1 MGYGVRINKK
11 NINNLFKQLEQRLK
25 HTYFSSIH
33 YDRQPKGAL
42 IGATKGKIKNNLLP
56 CIGDCDYIA
65 CYESGE
71 GISFAIESGYHQANA
86 IINDMEAETVS
97 IPIRDAFCGEVK
109 KLDKEPLVRQ
119 DL

>member
-1 MGYGVRINKK
+1 MKVERDYR
-11 NINNLFKQLEQRLK
+11 LQLK
-25 HTYFSSIH
+25 VV
-33 YDRQPKGAL
+33 
-42 IGATKGKIKNNLLP
+42 
-56 CIGDCDYIA
+56 
-65 CYESGE
+65 
-71 GISFAIESGYHQANA
+71 

>member
-1 MGYGVRINKK
+1 MRLPENFEKK
-11 NINNLFKQLEQRLK
+11 MRDLLK
-25 HTYFSSIH
+25 EDF
-33 YDRQPKGAL
+33 D
-42 IGATKGKIKNNLLP
+42 
-56 CIGDCDYIA
+56 DYIA

-119 DL
+119 DLWKK